1 MTLFRIAPL
10 DRKAWLTLAAFF
22 AIPVVGISLFG
33 IFDKSVFEWNNF
45 KSVLIYTSVM
55 IVFSYF
61 LKIKSYAL
69 EGNSVIIKRNYLAAD
84 VRIPFSKITNVEM
97 CPDFAPNDFSFSISN
112 KFLANYHGNFTHK
125 ELGEMEWYTTNKSRL
140 VRIDTVNKIYIISP
154 NEPFKFVQHLKSLV
168 NIEK

>member
-10 DRKAWLTLAAFF
+10 DKKAWFTLLGFF
-22 AIPVVGISLFG
+22 TIPVFVTLLIGI
-33 IFDKSVFEWNNF
+33 IDKSVFEWNNF
-45 KSVLIYTSVM
+45 KIVVLYTLVM
-55 IVFSYF
+55 VLFSYF
-61 LKIKSYAL
+61 LKIKSYAV
-69 EGNSVIIKRNYLAAD
+69 EGNSVIIKRNYLASD
-84 VRIPFSKITNVEM
+84 IRIPFHKITNVEM

-125 ELGEMEWYTTNKSRL
+125 ELGEMEWYTTNKNRL
-140 VRIDTVNKIYIISP
+140 VRIDTGNKIYIISP